1 MLLRIS
7 KKEFSIRVANLQKEM
22 EYRGIDVCFVFGDE
36 YRRENLRYI
45 SNVWPIF
52 ERAAAL
58 VTQSGEPVII
68 GAPEGEMLIKEMSAW
83 SDVRLVQD
91 FTCVTVPDEIEYPQ
105 ANYTTFEK
113 LFREIAERGKFGTL
127 GIVGLDAIPTPL
139 YNKIVQATDAKI
151 VDASDVF
158 FTLRLNKSEEEIKCI
173 MKAVEIADKAYT
185 EMMRFAKPGVTEL
198 EMAGVATGEAM
209 KLGAEFVPFCLVSS
223 GKRVNTIIGRATNK
237 IVQDGD
243 MVMAALAVQYEGYI
257 STFNFPFVVG
267 TMSDNQ
273 RQLIDWLI
281 GAYEK
286 AIALLKAG
294 TRQGD
299 LVAAVKKHFEQLGIS
314 EYDLYPPMHGC
325 GLAEAES
332 PYPNENT
339 DNLFSAGM
347 TVNTDISVYGHPYG
361 SNRIETSFVVTE
373 EGYYSPSK
381 LFLKLVNGWKEGKY
395 YQDII

>member
-1 MLLRIS
+1 MTRIS
-7 KKEFSIRVANLQKEM
+7 KEEFRHRLVRLQDEM
-22 EYRGIDVCFVFGDE
+22 CRRGVDACFVYGDE

-45 SNVWPIF
+45 SNIWPIF
-52 ERAAAL
+52 ERGAAI
-58 VTQSGEPVII
+58 VTTSGDPIVI

-83 SDVRLVQD
+83 PDLRLVPD

-105 ANYTTFEK
+105 ANYTTFERIFK
-113 LFREIAERGKFGTL
+113 EIGERGNFQNL
-127 GIVGLDAIPTPL
+127 GVVGLDAIPAPL
-139 YNKIVQATDAKI
+139 NDKIVRAAGVEIIDANDI
-151 VDASDVF
+151 F
-158 FTLRLNKSEEEIKCI
+158 FGLRLNKSKEEVKCI
-173 MKAVEIADKAYT
+173 MKAVEIADRAYT
-185 EMMRFAKPGVTEL
+185 EMMRYAKPGVTEL

-223 GKRVNTIIGRATNK
+223 GDRVNTIIGRATNK
-237 IVQDGD
+237 VVEDGD

-267 TMSDNQ
+267 KMSSQQ

-286 AIALLKAG
+286 AIVMLKAG

-299 LVAAVKKHFEQLGIS
+299 LVAAVKKHFADSGIS
-314 EYDLYPPMHGC
+314 KYDLYPPMHGC

-339 DNLFSAGM
+339 DKLFTANM

-361 SNRIETSFVVTE
+361 SNRIEASFVVTD

-381 LFLKLVNGWKEGKY
+381 LFKILIEAWKEGKSY
-395 YQDII
+395 TEVI

>member
-1 MLLRIS
+1 MTRIS
-7 KKEFSIRVANLQKEM
+7 REEFGHRLVRLQDEM
-22 EYRGIDVCFVFGDE
+22 RRRGVDACFVYGDE

-45 SNVWPIF
+45 ANVWPIF
-52 ERAAAL
+52 ERAAAI
-58 VTQSGEPVII
+58 VPASGNLFVI

-83 SDVRLVQD
+83 PDLRLVPD

-113 LFREIAERGKFGTL
+113 IFKDVGERGSFRNL
-127 GIVGLDAIPTPL
+127 GIVGLDAIPAPL
-139 YNKIVQATDAKI
+139 IEKIIKAAGVDIIDANDI
-151 VDASDVF
+151 F
-158 FTLRLNKSEEEIKCI
+158 FALRLNKSKEEVECI

-185 EMMRFAKPGVTEL
+185 EMMRFARPGVTEL
-198 EMAGVATGEAM
+198 QMAGVATGEAM

-223 GKRVNTIIGRATNK
+223 GERVNTIIGRATNK
-237 IVQDGD
+237 VVEDGD

-267 TMSDNQ
+267 KMSGQQ

-286 AIALLKAG
+286 AIVKLKAG
-294 TRQGD
+294 SRQGD
-299 LVAAVKKHFEQLGIS
+299 LVAAVKGHFAESGIS

-332 PYPNENT
+332 PYPNEHT
-339 DNLFSAGM
+339 DSLFTANM

-361 SNRIETSFVVTE
+361 SNRIETSFLVTE
-373 EGYYSPSK
+373 EGYYSPSR
-381 LFLKLVNGWKEGKY
+381 LFKILIDAWKDGKNY
-395 YQDII
+395 TEVI